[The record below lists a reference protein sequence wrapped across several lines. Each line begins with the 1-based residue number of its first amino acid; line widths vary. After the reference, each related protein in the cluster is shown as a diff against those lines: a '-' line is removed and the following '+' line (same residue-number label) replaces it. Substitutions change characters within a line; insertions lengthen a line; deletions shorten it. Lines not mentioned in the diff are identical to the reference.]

1 MKRTKKVI
9 VYILAAILSF
19 LIIPEILIRTLSGE
33 ALVSISTFASLG
45 GLYSPLLAL
54 IIFFA
59 VSSLLFGV
67 LAVYVVSRIY
77 RAVKRD
83 KGNELRLG

>member
-1 MKRTKKVI
+1 MKKAKKVI

-19 LIIPEILIRTLSGE
+19 LLIPEILIRTLSGE

-59 VSSLLFGV
+59 VS
-67 LAVYVVSRIY
+67 
-77 RAVKRD
+77 
-83 KGNELRLG
+83 